1 MLSLRNALLTSIL
14 VLAGA
19 VALPSFAQAAS
30 FALGDQAPRLGAQ
43 SETGSKKPRK
53 TKAAKKSK
61 SGGKVTFHDGSAES
75 RSERDRRLT
84 RECKGRPNSGVCEG
98 YTR

>member
-1 MLSLRNALLTSIL
+1 MTSLRNAIATAIFA
-14 VLAGA
+14 LAGA
-19 VALPSFAQAAS
+19 VALHGTAQASAFS
-30 FALGDQAPRLGAQ
+30 LGDHALSMSAKSESGA
-43 SETGSKKPRK
+43 KKPRK

-61 SGGKVTFHDGSAES
+61 GGNISFNDGSAES